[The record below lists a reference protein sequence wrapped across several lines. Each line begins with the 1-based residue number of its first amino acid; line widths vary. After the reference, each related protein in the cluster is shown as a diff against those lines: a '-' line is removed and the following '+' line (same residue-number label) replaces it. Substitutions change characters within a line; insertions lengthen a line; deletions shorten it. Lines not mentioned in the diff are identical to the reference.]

1 MSNNQIERDK
11 RINAEV
17 VRIKE
22 ILKDIP
28 QNVLVLNK
36 GLIDRA
42 AFMRITLED
51 YEKDII
57 ENGSIELFSQ
67 SNKTAPYERTRPVVK
82 SYNAVNRN
90 YQLIIR
96 QLADLLPPEI
106 DKEVTLQDMMRGLEK
121 PN

>member
-22 ILKDIP
+22 ILNEIP
-28 QNVLVLNK
+28 QDVLILNN

-42 AFMRITLED
+42 SFMRITLED

-57 ENGSIELFSQ
+57 ENGSFTMFSQ
-67 SNKTAPYERTRPVVK
+67 SKKTAPYEKARPVIK

-90 YQLIIR
+90 YQSIIR
-96 QLADLLPPEI
+96 QLADLLPKRVSK
-106 DKEVTLQDMMRGLEK
+106 DLTLQEIVNGLSK
-121 PN
+121 PV

>member
-1 MSNNQIERDK
+1 MKRDK

-28 QNVLVLNK
+28 KDALILNN
-36 GLIDRA
+36 GLIDRS

-82 SYNAVNRN
+82 SYNSFNRN
-90 YQLIIR
+90 YQSVVK
-96 QLADLLPPEI
+96 QLADLLPI
-106 DKEVTLQDMMRGLEK
+106 QVDKDQTLQEIVEGLSK
-121 PN
+121 PI